1 MKIDL
6 HTTGVPAYVEIYNS
20 LYADITNGVY
30 PAGECL
36 PGEIALAQ
44 KYQVSRNTLRQ
55 AMAILCEDGLLLRS
69 RGKGTLVVGREL
81 EQPNMGSLNPMTAFA
96 QAQVDNIDIRYNFT
110 APTEIARQRL
120 SLGKSDILL
129 ASYLVYHSA
138 ESVTG
143 YSFLQIPVPLLSR
156 LGVDASSAE
165 EMHRFLSERIY
176 TVAAYESIQLKLI
189 FANDTETE
197 FLQVEEGTPTHLL
210 EGVLFDSKGAPLAR
224 CKHYMK
230 PEHYKIRYS
239 IHAPVGNGKN
249 DSIKTQGGV
258 TASPEHS

>member
-20 LYADITNGVY
+20 LYADIVGGAY

-55 AMAILCEDGLLLRS
+55 AMAILCEDGLLIRS
-69 RGKGTLVVGREL
+69 RGKGTLVVGRAEE
-81 EQPNMGSLNPMTAFA
+81 EQTAGSLNPMTAFA
-96 QAQVDNIDIRYNFT
+96 QVPIDNTDIRYNFT
-110 APTEIARQRL
+110 PPTEIARQKL
-120 SLGKSDILL
+120 LLGKSDILL
-129 ASYLVYHSA
+129 ASYLVYRSA
-138 ESVTG
+138 DQVIG

-176 TVAAYESIQLKLI
+176 AAASYETIQFKLI
-189 FANDTETE
+189 FINDTETE
-197 FLQVEEGTPTHLL
+197 YLNVEEGTPVHLL
-210 EGVLFDSKGAPLAR
+210 EGVLCDAEGTPLAR
-224 CKHYMK
+224 CKHYMR
-230 PEHYKIRYS
+230 PEFYKIHYNIR
-239 IHAPVGNGKN
+239 APRGNGKN
-249 DSIKTQGGV
+249 DPQKSRGSIS
-258 TASPEHS
+258 ASAEE